1 MFRTVHTL
9 AVGPTHTHIRVQR
22 VPVREDH
29 KVSASGAEIKDAWNY
44 NYAPKYDIT
53 AWQLPSKA

>member
-1 MFRTVHTL
+1 
-9 AVGPTHTHIRVQR
+9 
-22 VPVREDH
+22 VREDH